1 MKANLTDSVLEN
13 PAQPGSFSINEVVYA
28 SSGLDYSTNPNL
40 GEYQIYQNPTSSF
53 ETQRLNLDDIAT
65 LGVNVI
71 EVGGVRQEVPVGWPF
86 RVSEVP
92 INGHIRI
99 PNGNGPFPLIV
110 FAHGNH
116 GPLENSTPGYLYLC
130 DLLASHGI
138 IAATIDV
145 NFLNG
150 SNRGENDARAIVHL
164 EHIKQFL
171 KWNSQES
178 HPLQGKIDGS
188 KIAIVGHSRGGE
200 AVGHASL
207 FNSLSVV
214 QFDPTSP
221 PIPLDGSQGLGPYGF
236 KIQAIIALAP
246 TDNQYEPVSGPT
258 KVVDNFF
265 LIHGS
270 RDEDVWPFPGY
281 KTYDRSHG
289 VNLSNPSQ
297 PASGFK
303 SLLWIHGANHNFF
316 NAIWQN
322 ESDRTLVSRVQQE
335 QIAKVFIAALSLAVL
350 NDQAEYLELLKNH
363 AFGVEAGW
371 LPDGINY
378 VSQFQDPSRLFI
390 QHFEEDGNSIDV
402 SQPVKGSVKISA
414 INVSKLSF
422 RKSAISPLFQETQGL
437 QLIWDSNAAR
447 YSIDLEKDPFNLSNY
462 SFISFRVG
470 QSSESNNPR
479 GLEQNFK
486 IEIRDDTN
494 VVTLDANS
502 INQLLYP
509 DPVFFPGQNNPPI
522 PPQLVDRVVM
532 QTFRIS
538 LSDLESRG
546 IKVAQLQ
553 KVSLL
558 FNVTDT
564 GTLYF
569 DELQLTN

>member
-1 MKANLTDSVLEN
+1 MKANTTDSVLDN
-13 PAQPGSFSINEVVYA
+13 PAQPGSFTFSEVVYA
-28 SSGLDYSTNPNL
+28 SSGLDYSTNPDL
-40 GEYQIYQNPTSSF
+40 GEYQVYQNPTSSF
-53 ETQRLNLDDIAT
+53 ETQRLNLDGIAT

-71 EVGGVRQEVPVGWPF
+71 EVGGVRQTVPVGWPF
-86 RVSEVP
+86 RASEVP

-116 GPLENSTPGYLYLC
+116 EPIENSTPGYLYFC
-130 DLLASHGI
+130 NLLASHGI

-150 SNRGENDARAIVHL
+150 GNRGENDARAIVHL
-164 EHIKQFL
+164 EHLKQFL
-171 KWNSQES
+171 KWNSQTD
-178 HPLQGKIDGS
+178 HPLQGKIDSS

-214 QFDPTSP
+214 QFEPTSP

-236 KIQAIIALAP
+236 KIQAVIAIAP
-246 TDNQYEPVSGPT
+246 TDSQYIPVSGPT
-258 KVVDNFF
+258 KVIDNFF

-270 RDEDVWPFPGY
+270 RDEDVWNFPGY

-289 VNLSNPSQ
+289 VNLSDPSQ

-303 SLLWIHGANHNFF
+303 SLLWVHGANHNYF
-316 NAIWQN
+316 NTIWQD
-322 ESDRTLVSRVQQE
+322 ESNRTLVSRVQQE
-335 QIAKVFIAALSLAVL
+335 QVGKVFIAALSLAVL
-350 NDQAEYLELLKNH
+350 KEQAEYLELLKNH
-363 AFGVEAGW
+363 AFGVKAGW

-390 QHFEEDGNSIDV
+390 QHFEEPGSNINV
-402 SQPVKGSVKISA
+402 SQPVKGSVKIST
-414 INVSKLSF
+414 INASKLSF
-422 RKSAISPLFQETQGL
+422 QQSALSPLFQETQGL
-437 QLIWDSNAAR
+437 QLIWNSSAAT
-447 YSIDLEKDPFNLSNY
+447 YSIELEKDTVNLSNY
-462 SFISFRVG
+462 SFLSFRVG
-470 QSSESNNPR
+470 QSSESNNTP
-479 GLEQNFK
+479 GMEQNFK

-509 DPVFFPGQNNPPI
+509 DPVFFAGQDNPPI

-532 QTFRIS
+532 QAFRIS

-546 IKVAQLQ
+546 IKVAELQ

-558 FNVTDT
+558 FKVTDT